1 MQETWVQSLGWGGNL
16 EKSMA
21 NPLQYSCLDSSMDR
35 GAWWPPVHGV
45 AESDMTERLTHTHT
59 YHLSLFSLT
68 RQWGHM
74 KSHSRILLACWFSLY
89 TWFKCIS
96 YFFNLKKFRYNSHTI
111 KFTFLKFV
119 IHGVLVYLQNMK
131 PSIPSN
137 FRAFLSSQK
146 ETPYLSVV
154 IPHSFLLA
162 SSCQPLICSLFL

>member
-1 MQETWVQSLGWGGNL
+1 MPEPYPKPIRAESGLGQSL
-16 EKSMA
+16 
-21 NPLQYSCLDSSMDR
+21 C
-35 GAWWPPVHGV
+35 
-45 AESDMTERLTHTHT
+45 
-59 YHLSLFSLT
+59 SLFIFPKGRKML
-68 RQWGHM
+68 
-74 KSHSRILLACWFSLY
+74 IV
-89 TWFKCIS
+89 
-96 YFFNLKKFRYNSHTI
+96 KFRYNSHTI

-162 SSCQPLICSLFL
+162 SSCQPLICSLFLQILLFQACHMNGIIQYVGFVSLYMIFLRFIYVEAFISTSFLFMAE